1 MKLIPEITCPKCQ
14 SVMPIDH
21 LKLLGQHVVNKH
33 DYSISA
39 AISWMDKTLMKM
51 MKSKST
57 VVIWR
62 KFIDKKQKEGK
73 SGYSCQE
80 GCEHLK
86 DV

>member
-1 MKLIPEITCPKCQ
+1 
-14 SVMPIDH
+14 MPIDH

-33 DYSISA
+33 EYSISA
-39 AISWMDKTLMKM
+39 SINWMDTTLMKM
-51 MKSKST
+51 MKSKFA
-57 VVIWR
+57 VEAWK
-62 KFIDKKQKEGK
+62 KFINKEQKRSK